1 VEVRLLP
8 EKVVIRFMVFITIR
22 YLITFRQRL
31 IVCDA
36 LTKNVKAPP
45 LEEHKGKLLKAILN

>member
-8 EKVVIRFMVFITIR
+8 EKVVIRFIIFITIR
-22 YLITFRQRL
+22 YLVTIRQRL
-31 IVCDA
+31 FVCGV

-45 LEEHKGKLLKAILN
+45 LEEHKGKLLRAILN